1 MLGNTKNVSFNFPTG
16 ISAVVTPRD
25 AIGNL
30 HSPDTIKSREK
41 VLGTFPNHTATW
53 TSPTPERILD
63 LIANPKPNQF
73 NGVRKLSWDQPSYT
87 ITSHIAKDGREFIHP
102 QENRRLTVRECLRLM
117 SVPDTYVIP
126 PHIPLSQQYTL
137 VGNGH
142 SILSS

>member
-1 MLGNTKNVSFNFPTG
+1 MHYLN
-16 ISAVVTPRD
+16 
-25 AIGNL
+25 
-30 HSPDTIKSREK
+30 
-41 VLGTFPNHTATW
+41 
-53 TSPTPERILD
+53 
-63 LIANPKPNQF
+63 PNQF

-117 SVPDTYVIP
+117 NVPNTYVIP

-137 VGNGH
+137 VGNSR

>member
-1 MLGNTKNVSFNFPTG
+1 MFTVG
-16 ISAVVTPRD
+16 VVQFGLLTT
-25 AIGNL
+25 L
-30 HSPDTIKSREK
+30 HY
-41 VLGTFPNHTATW
+41 LN
-53 TSPTPERILD
+53 
-63 LIANPKPNQF
+63 PNQF

-117 SVPDTYVIP
+117 NVPNTYVIP

-137 VGNGH
+137 VGNSR

>member
-1 MLGNTKNVSFNFPTG
+1 MFTVG
-16 ISAVVTPRD
+16 VVQFGLLTT
-25 AIGNL
+25 L
-30 HSPDTIKSREK
+30 HY
-41 VLGTFPNHTATW
+41 LN
-53 TSPTPERILD
+53 
-63 LIANPKPNQF
+63 PNQF

-102 QENRRLTVRECLRLM
+102 QKNRRLTVLECLRLM

-137 VGNGH
+137 VGNRR